1 MKSID
6 KKIDYTD
13 LVCVH
18 TKGKIFD
25 FNILRRLGDFA
36 RSIYFDDILLEQ
48 ATEKQDEMECLLR
61 NLELTI

>member
-6 KKIDYTD
+6 KKTDYTD

-48 ATEKQDEMECLLR
+48 ATEKQDEM
-61 NLELTI
+61 